1 MLIKSKN
8 WTMIMQNAIVKNI
21 PEAYEGQQITNSIN
35 L

>member
-1 MLIKSKN
+1 
-8 WTMIMQNAIVKNI
+8 MIMQNAIVKNI